1 MRLRYSL
8 NLKFRGHILFVFILF
23 PTIKLISFESTLH
36 LIYISQYSDC
46 HLEVF
51 QVPGDGDAS
60 LQPGLAEIPLFA
72 EDLLLGGSLQH
83 VGVEL
88 VHIRAVHIVEEAE
101 TVLPRGDWEGQQA
114 GRVVEITG
122 GRLHV
127 YVVAFV

>member
-36 LIYISQYSDC
+36 LIYISQYIDR
-46 HLEVF
+46 HLIVMS
-51 QVPGDGDAS
+51 PGDGDAS
-60 LQPGLAEIPLFA
+60 LQPGLAVIPLYA

-114 GRVVEITG
+114 GRVVELTV